1 MKSSYGPDE
10 ISRVYRS
17 KDDAK
22 KAYDKMSRFYDYFA
36 GVFEKK
42 YRDMTLQQ
50 LSIGKGEQVLELG
63 FGTGH
68 CLTQIADSV
77 GNTGKVFGIDI
88 SSGMLKVA
96 GKRLE
101 RTGLLNRVELIC
113 GDAVKMP
120 YGDSKFDAV
129 FMSFTLELFDT
140 PEIPKVLNEIRRVL
154 KPKGRLG
161 IVSMS
166 KENGAS
172 GLLKLYEWTHR
183 KFPKYADCRPIYV
196 EQSVKDTGFEIKYKE
211 KVKLFGLPGEIVIGV
226 SLS

>member
-1 MKSSYGPDE
+1 MESGNNPDK

-77 GNTGKVFGIDI
+77 GNTGKVYGIDI

-120 YGDSKFDAV
+120 YENSKFDAV

-172 GLLKLYEWTHR
+172 SLVKLYEWAHM
-183 KFPKYADCRPIYV
+183 KFPKYTDCRPIYV
-196 EQSVKDTGFEIKYKE
+196 EQSVQDAGFGIKYKE
-211 KVKLFGLPGEIVIGV
+211 KVKLFGLPTEIIIG
-226 SLS
+226 LCP